1 MYTDPK
7 ILESIRKVE
16 AARAENV
23 KLNPARMSAEEKEV
37 LLRTFHPDYRE
48 NQFTTLRDRPEQG
61 RQGAARAGG
70 SFRGQAEN

>member
-37 LLRTFHPDYRE
+37 LLRTFHPDYRV
-48 NQFTTLRDRPEQG
+48 TSSRPFASAPT
-61 RQGAARAGG
+61 RAARCR
-70 SFRGQAEN
+70 SSWRLF